1 MLVLTGG
8 AGFIG
13 SCLLK
18 KLNDCGKTDIIVVD
32 NLASTEKWK
41 NLVGKK
47 YEMYMHKQEFFM
59 LLVQGKLDK
68 EIEGIIHLGA
78 CSSTTEQNADYLM
91 TNNLNYTKT
100 LAQWCLKNGKK
111 MWYASSAATYGD
123 GSLGYSDSDELT
135 PRLRPLNMY
144 GYSKQLFDEWLLKH
158 RFQNKLTGFRFFNV
172 FGPNEYHKDS
182 MRSMILKAFPR
193 ARDEKK
199 ISLFASD
206 RQDYADGEQKRDF
219 VYVKDVVEVIMYF
232 YQNPSIGGIYNI
244 GTGKAQ
250 SWNEVARAMFKALGT
265 EGTIEY
271 VEMPD
276 ILKGKYQYFTEADLT
291 KLRKAGCKHQFMTL
305 EQSVGDY
312 VRNYLTKEAYL

>member
-18 KLNDCGKTDIIVVD
+18 KLNDCGVSDIIVVD

-47 YEMYMHKQEFFM
+47 FEMYLQKQEFLM
-59 LLVQGKLDK
+59 LMSQGKLDR
-68 EIEGIIHLGA
+68 IDAVIHLGA
-78 CSSTTEQNADYLM
+78 CSSTTEKNADYLM
-91 TNNLNYTKT
+91 ANNLNYTKA
-100 LAQWCLKNGKK
+100 LAAWCLKNGKK

-123 GSLGYSDSDELT
+123 GSLGYSDDDSLT
-135 PRLRPLNMY
+135 PKLRPLNMY
-144 GYSKQLFDEWLLKH
+144 GYSKQLFDEWLIKNKC
-158 RFQNKLTGFRFFNV
+158 QDKLTGFRFFNV

-206 RQDYADGEQKRDF
+206 RPDYKDGEQKRDF

-232 YQNPSIGGIYNI
+232 YKHPEVGGIYNI

-250 SWNEVARAMFKALGT
+250 SWNEVARAMFKALKC
-265 EGTIEY
+265 EGEIEY
-271 VEMPD
+271 VEMPE
-276 ILKGKYQYFTEADLT
+276 ILKGKYQYFTEANLK
-291 KLRKAGCKHQFMTL
+291 KLRKAGCKHEFMTL
-305 EQSVGDY
+305 EQSVADY
-312 VRNYLTKEAYL
+312 VKNYLLKEAYL

>member
-91 TNNLNYTKT
+91 RNNLNYTKT

-144 GYSKQLFDEWLLKH
+144 GYSKQFFDEWLIRNKC
-158 RFQNKLTGFRFFNV
+158 QNKLTGFRFFNV

>member
-1 MLVLTGG
+1 MRVLTGG

-13 SCLLK
+13 SCILK
-18 KLNDCGKTDIIVVD
+18 KLNDCGVSDVIVVD

-47 YEMYMHKQEFFM
+47 FEMYLQKQEFLM
-59 LLVQGKLDK
+59 LMSQGKIDK
-68 EIEGIIHLGA
+68 IDAIIHVGA
-78 CSSTTEQNADYLM
+78 CSSTTEKNADYLM
-91 TNNLNYTKT
+91 ANNLNYTKA
-100 LAQWCLKNGKK
+100 LAAWCLKNGKK

-123 GSLGYSDSDELT
+123 GSLGYSDDDSLT
-135 PRLRPLNMY
+135 PKLRPLNMY
-144 GYSKQLFDEWLLKH
+144 GYSKQLFDEWLIKNKC
-158 RFQNKLTGFRFFNV
+158 QDKLTGFRFFNV

-206 RQDYADGEQKRDF
+206 RPDYKDGEQKRDF

-232 YQNPSIGGIYNI
+232 YKHPEVGGIYNI

-250 SWNEVARAMFKALGT
+250 SWNEVARAMFKALKC
-265 EGTIEY
+265 EGEIEY
-271 VEMPD
+271 VEMPE
-276 ILKGKYQYFTEADLT
+276 ILKGKYQYFTEADLK
-291 KLRKAGCKHQFMTL
+291 KLRKAGCKHEFMTL
-305 EQSVGDY
+305 EQSVADY
-312 VRNYLTKEAYL
+312 VQNYLLKEAYL

>member
-18 KLNDCGKTDIIVVD
+18 KLNDCGVSDIIVVD

-47 YEMYMHKQEFFM
+47 FEMYLQKQEFLM
-59 LLVQGKLDK
+59 LMSQGKLDR
-68 EIEGIIHLGA
+68 IDAVIHLGA
-78 CSSTTEQNADYLM
+78 CSSTTEKNADYLM
-91 TNNLNYTKT
+91 ANNLNYTKA
-100 LAQWCLKNGKK
+100 LAAWCLKNGKK

-123 GSLGYSDSDELT
+123 GSLGYSDDDSLT
-135 PRLRPLNMY
+135 RKLRPLNMY
-144 GYSKQLFDEWLLKH
+144 GYSKQLFDEWLIKNKC
-158 RFQNKLTGFRFFNV
+158 QDKLTGFRFFNV

-206 RQDYADGEQKRDF
+206 RPDYKDGEQKRDF

-232 YQNPSIGGIYNI
+232 YKHPEVGGIYNI

-250 SWNEVARAMFKALGT
+250 SWNEVARAMFKALKC
-265 EGTIEY
+265 EGEIEY
-271 VEMPD
+271 VEMPE
-276 ILKGKYQYFTEADLT
+276 ILKGKYQYFTEADLK
-291 KLRKAGCKHQFMTL
+291 KLRKAGCKHEFMTL
-305 EQSVGDY
+305 EQSVADY
-312 VRNYLTKEAYL
+312 VQNYLLKEAYL

>member
-18 KLNDCGKTDIIVVD
+18 KLNDCGVSDIIVVD

-47 YEMYMHKQEFFM
+47 FEMYLQKQDFLM
-59 LLVQGKLDK
+59 LMSQGKLDR
-68 EIEGIIHLGA
+68 IDAVIHLGA
-78 CSSTTEQNADYLM
+78 CSSTTEKNADYLM
-91 TNNLNYTKT
+91 ANNLNYTKA
-100 LAQWCLKNGKK
+100 LAAWCLKNGKK

-123 GSLGYSDSDELT
+123 GSLGYSDDDSLT
-135 PRLRPLNMY
+135 PKLRPLNMY
-144 GYSKQLFDEWLLKH
+144 GYSKQLFDEWLIKNKC
-158 RFQNKLTGFRFFNV
+158 QDKLTGFRFFNV

-193 ARDEKK
+193 ARDEHK

-206 RQDYADGEQKRDF
+206 RADYKDGEQKRDF

-232 YQNPSIGGIYNI
+232 YKHPEVGGIYNI

-250 SWNEVARAMFKALGT
+250 SWNEVARAMFKALKC
-265 EGTIEY
+265 EGEIEY
-271 VEMPD
+271 VEMPE
-276 ILKGKYQYFTEADLT
+276 ILKGKDQYFTEADLK
-291 KLRKAGCKHQFMTL
+291 KLRKAGCKHEFMTL
-305 EQSVGDY
+305 EQSVADY
-312 VRNYLTKEAYL
+312 VQNYLLKEAYL

>member
-18 KLNDCGKTDIIVVD
+18 KLNDYGKTDIIVVD

-47 YEMYMHKQEFFM
+47 YEMYMHKQEFM
-59 LLVQGKLDK
+59 VLMSQGKLDN
-68 EIEGIIHLGA
+68 IDGIIHLGA
-78 CSSTTEQNADYLM
+78 CSSTTEKNADYLIA
-91 TNNLNYTKT
+91 NNLNYTKA
-100 LAQWCLKNGKK
+100 LAAWALKNGKK

-144 GYSKQLFDEWLLKH
+144 GYSKQFFDEWLIRNKC
-158 RFQNKLTGFRFFNV
+158 QNKLTGFRFFNV

>member
-18 KLNDCGKTDIIVVD
+18 ELNDCGKTDIIVVD
-32 NLASTEKWK
+32 NLAKTEKWK

-158 RFQNKLTGFRFFNV
+158 RFQDKLTGFRFFNV

-206 RQDYADGEQKRDF
+206 RPDYADGEQKRDF

-232 YQNPSIGGIYNI
+232 YKNPSIGGIYNI

-250 SWNEVARAMFKALGT
+250 SWNEVANAMFKALGT
-265 EGTIEY
+265 EGAIEY

-291 KLRKAGCKHQFMTL
+291 KLRKAGCKHQFMSL
-305 EQSVGDY
+305 EESVGDY
-312 VRNYLTKEAYL
+312 VKNYLLKETYL

>member
-18 KLNDCGKTDIIVVD
+18 KLNDCGVSDIIVVD

-47 YEMYMHKQEFFM
+47 FEMYLQKQEFLM
-59 LLVQGKLDK
+59 LMSQGKLDR
-68 EIEGIIHLGA
+68 IDAVIHLGA
-78 CSSTTEQNADYLM
+78 CSSTTEKNADYLM
-91 TNNLNYTKT
+91 ANNLNYTKA
-100 LAQWCLKNGKK
+100 LAAWCLKNGKK

-123 GSLGYSDSDELT
+123 GSLGYSDDDSLT
-135 PRLRPLNMY
+135 PKLRPLNMY
-144 GYSKQLFDEWLLKH
+144 GYSKQLFDEWLIKNKC
-158 RFQNKLTGFRFFNV
+158 QDKLTGFRFFNV

-206 RQDYADGEQKRDF
+206 RPDYKDGEQKRDF

-232 YQNPSIGGIYNI
+232 YKHPEVGGIYNI

-250 SWNEVARAMFKALGT
+250 SWNEVARAMFKALKC
-265 EGTIEY
+265 EGEIEY
-271 VEMPD
+271 VEMPE
-276 ILKGKYQYFTEADLT
+276 ILKGKYQYFTEANLK
-291 KLRKAGCKHQFMTL
+291 KLRKAGCKHEFMTL
-305 EQSVGDY
+305 EQSVADY
-312 VRNYLTKEAYL
+312 VQNYLLKEAYL